1 MRKKGKVVYVP
12 PSVFE
17 ELNNIMNEDDIPIQ
31 AEAFKGMVKYSQVG
45 REAKKIFDRGFPM
58 FSPKKKRRKRRR

>member
-1 MRKKGKVVYVP
+1 MVKKGRVCYVP
-12 PSVFE
+12 PIVFE
-17 ELNNIMNEDDIPIQ
+17 ELGNIMAEDDTQEQ

-58 FSPKKKRRKRRR
+58 FSPNRKKKKK